1 MFKDE
6 INTRIKVALKSGNTL
21 EKEIL
26 RVALG
31 EIQTIEHRVSKTL
44 PDDEAMAIVR
54 KLIKSNEE
62 TLEHTADAEKKK
74 QLVDEV
80 AILTSL
86 LPKSLSV
93 DEIVALLAPVSD
105 AIRAAGN
112 DGQATGVAMKSL
124 KASGAS
130 VNGKDVSEAVKRI
143 RS

>member
-112 DGQATGVAMKSL
+112 DGQATGVAMKTL